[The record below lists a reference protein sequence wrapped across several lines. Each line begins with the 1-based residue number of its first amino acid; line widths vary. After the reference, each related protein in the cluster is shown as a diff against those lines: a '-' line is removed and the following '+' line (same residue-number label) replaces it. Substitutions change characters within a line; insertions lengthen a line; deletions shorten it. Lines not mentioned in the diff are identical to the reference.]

1 MKKIITLL
9 FMVGLF
15 ITAYPQSYHTIT
27 IDGTIN
33 TSTVEW
39 STTNEQFT
47 TSTSNT
53 NAYLT
58 WDADSIY
65 VAWPQVD
72 FDGYNQ
78 ACFVAIDVDPLTT
91 NGSANLGYEQWFRGS
106 TVNVNF
112 NADILFMVKENNS
125 SLEEHTYAY
134 NNTNSNWEKD
144 GANSSTDYRSAF
156 NHSYGNE
163 NGGKKDIELSIGRS
177 SIGLDNGKPF
187 RIVAYCKDLD
197 NNSGWGYLHRAIPGS
212 AVSDG
217 INDKTFTKDLGYLLI
232 PNINPNDTNY
242 IDVDI
247 KSFDN
252 DENDSLWN
260 TANNWSN
267 NTVPDSSTLVIIP
280 DDQQVT
286 ISASKTD
293 SVYDLLIES
302 SATGTGSLIING
314 TLNIEN
320 TFSMQ
325 RYMTN
330 YTTNANG
337 WHLLSAPVSNFT
349 ISGSDFVPTSGVDDL
364 YEWDESTNTWLNYNG
379 GTFGDT
385 EFQTGK
391 GYLVAYSSAATKEFT
406 GNINTG
412 TFAKSLSYTSTSPHK
427 GLNLLGNPYTSA
439 IDWDLLTKS
448 SNVDGSVY
456 VLRASDGAYISWNGS
471 AGDITDGII
480 PAMQGYF
487 VKTTATGESVTMEAA
502 DQVHSTTNF
511 YKSGK
516 ELAENTFYIT
526 VNGNNGESNAYIQF
540 RDGATKT
547 FDHAFD
553 AYKLFGYST
562 APQIYTNDGEN
573 IYSINCLPSDIQSYN
588 LPVGVKISASGEYQI
603 SFNGIENVSDNFDI
617 KLEDLQ
623 TGEQTKVYPETTYKF
638 TANEGDNSNRFILH
652 FYNVTSTPEINEP
665 NNKALIYS
673 YNNNIIVKATDK
685 QLNGKVEIIN
695 ILGQTMKTKSVSNS
709 NFLTI
714 NTNLNKGVYIVR
726 YSATD
731 GYTQA
736 QKVIIN

>member
-1 MKKIITLL
+1 MKKITFLL
-9 FMVGLF
+9 VLMTISLLSYSNPWGHRYATEQTNQNIVVDVSASFTVSVEWGEGEWDANGSSFGYGL
-15 ITAYPQSYHTIT
+15 TT
-27 IDGTIN
+27 DGSDWTWVDLPWFENGDGSNKRCKTDVTIN
-33 TSTVEW
+33 QAGKYYYAYRMIKNSNTSYSFGSDSWSENSSTLSATSTIIVGKV
-39 STTNEQFT
+39 SAANG
-47 TSTSNT
+47 
-53 NAYLT
+53 
-58 WDADSIY
+58 
-65 VAWPQVD
+65 AW
-72 FDGYNQ
+72 
-78 ACFVAIDVDPLTT
+78 
-91 NGSANLGYEQWFRGS
+91 
-106 TVNVNF
+106 
-112 NADILFMVKENNS
+112 NNS
-125 SLEEHTYAY
+125 SSWEGGSVPISTDDVAVMNNITLSSSQSINSVLIY
-134 NNTNSNWEKD
+134 NNNSLTISESGQLTVNND
-144 GANSSTDYRSAF
+144 LINNA
-156 NHSYGNE
+156 GN
-163 NGGKKDIELSIGRS
+163 NG
-177 SIGLDNGKPF
+177 
-187 RIVAYCKDLD
+187 
-197 NNSGWGYLHRAIPGS
+197 
-212 AVSDG
+212 
-217 INDKTFTKDLGYLLI
+217 
-232 PNINPNDTNY
+232 
-242 IDVDI
+242 
-247 KSFDN
+247 
-252 DENDSLWN
+252 
-260 TANNWSN
+260 
-267 NTVPDSSTLVIIP
+267 LVIQS
-280 DDQQVT
+280 D
-286 ISASKTD
+286 
-293 SVYDLLIES
+293 
-302 SATGTGSLIING
+302 ATGTGSLIVNG
-314 TLNIEN
+314 SVTGDA
-320 TFSMQ
+320 TVQ

-330 YTTNANG
+330 YTVDTNG

-349 ISGSDFVPTSGVDDL
+349 ISGSDFAPVANVDDL
-364 YEWDESTNTWLNYNG
+364 YKWDESTNTWLNYNG
-379 GTFGDT
+379 GDFGDT
-385 EFQTGK
+385 QFQTGK

-412 TFAKSLSYTSTSPHK
+412 TFTKNLSYTSTSPHK
-427 GLNLLGNPYTSA
+427 GWNLLGNPYTSA

-471 AGDITDGII
+471 AGDLINGII

-502 DQVHSTTNF
+502 DQVHSTANF

-540 RDGATKT
+540 RDDATKT

-573 IYSINCLPSDIQSYN
+573 IYSINCLPADMQSYS
-588 LPVGVKISASGEYQI
+588 LPVGVKISASGEYNI

-638 TANEGDNSNRFILH
+638 SANEDDDPNRFVLH
-652 FYNVTSTPEINEP
+652 FYNVTSTPEIGDA

-695 ILGQTMKTKSVSNS
+695 ILGQTMETKSVSNS

-726 YSATD
+726 YKETD
-731 GYTQA
+731 GYTQS